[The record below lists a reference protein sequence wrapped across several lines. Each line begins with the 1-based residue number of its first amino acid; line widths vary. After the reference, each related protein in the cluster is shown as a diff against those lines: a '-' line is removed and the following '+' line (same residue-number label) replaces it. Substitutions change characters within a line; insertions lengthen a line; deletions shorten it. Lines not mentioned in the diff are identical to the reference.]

1 MKTLSTLLILV
12 FSADQILGRTTS
24 TGDAGMSCFLSVSN
38 LQHSGKGTNPDTYY
52 KLSVNGEYIRG
63 SKKDVR
69 RDMKASLWQFDL
81 DSVLEDSDIIEVVW
95 MDYDR
100 GFWNSDDHLG
110 TSTFKFGDGGGNFVT
125 KDVEARNVFTC
136 SEK

>member
-1 MKTLSTLLILV
+1 MKTLSTLLFLV

-63 SKKDVR
+63 SKEDVR

-81 DSVLEDSDIIEVVW
+81 DSVLEDSDIIEVVSDNFGPRL
-95 MDYDR
+95 MPGLELN
-100 GFWNSDDHLG
+100 GFLDQYMLISLRSD
-110 TSTFKFGDGGGNFVT
+110 
-125 KDVEARNVFTC
+125 
-136 SEK
+136 